1 MAAKTSQQ
9 FCSKP
14 DLIRQEYKRYKRK
27 KPPPDFSEVIDFN
40 DPQTFQGK
48 VSEWPLKS
56 LPHSDFGLK
65 CARQWRAYHLDCRPG
80 LIFIVNP
87 FVSGAQHYWARRC
100 LEDFPRKPNISNL
113 DAHMSIGDDD
123 CIWALSNSGSS
134 EHVNL
139 IDRLRWVHLGYQFD
153 YNVVDYKPEK
163 YYGFPKDLGGLMH
176 HLAEAIGYLGYTPEA
191 GIVNYY
197 PLSASMGGHTDHYEL
212 DLSWPLISVSFG
224 QSAVFL
230 IGGKTKDVKPTA
242 LYIRSGDILVMSG
255 EARLAFHA
263 VPRIIQVQTKDNIP
277 EGLTWSHGMLPEE
290 QKTHM
295 WTTTARSVTT
305 KTHDGEQDTTE
316 QKSYKDSCC
325 NPKAFLTQ
333 SPPMT
338 EEEWLPFAKYL
349 SRTRINVNVRQVHS
363 LGTTVN
369 SPLPKDE

>member
-1 MAAKTSQQ
+1 KMAAETSQQ

-123 CIWALSNSGSS
+123 CIWALSNS

-242 LYIRSGDILVMSG
+242 LYIRSGDILIMSG

-277 EGLTWSHGMLPEE
+277 E
-290 QKTHM
+290 
-295 WTTTARSVTT
+295 
-305 KTHDGEQDTTE
+305 
-316 QKSYKDSCC
+316 DSCC

-363 LGTTVN
+363 LGTTV
-369 SPLPKDE
+369 K